1 MSKIFVNCGGQL
13 DVFNDKQEVMDFY
26 EDCILMSEGSER
38 ERYTNIYFG
47 VKTHLNDDQICF
59 TDGTDRVYM
68 SKIDP
73 DDITTN
79 EERQLRECFG
89 IDKTDLLK
97 LKIMNELSEHSYIYP
112 STLKRYEDND
122 DLYEDYLSKSKD
134 YSFYFFDNDR
144 IVCIDTLGITNDD
157 KYFIEEFPL
166 EDYKYADKWLKKEI
180 EYTDYLEEK
189 KQDMEI

>member
-189 KQDMEI
+189 KQEMEI

>member
-26 EDCILMSEGSER
+26 EDCILMSEGSEK

-97 LKIMNELSEHSYIYP
+97 LKIMSELSEHSYIYP

>member
-13 DVFNDKQEVMDFY
+13 DVFNDKKEVMDFY

-38 ERYTNIYFG
+38 ERYTNIYFE
-47 VKTHLNDDQICF
+47 VKTHLKDDQICF

-112 STLKRYEDND
+112 SILKRYEDND

-189 KQDMEI
+189 NQDMEI